1 MALDHS
7 RLRPGL
13 NKFFPNKITHSPKF
27 DNNAYKTLTKIPLT
41 AMRYFS
47 SNTLQLAIEV
57 SFAVSVRMGTPSEK
71 SFQAKL
77 SNETSFK
84 MDSTLICT
92 RLSVNQKAPCSR
104 STIQPAEG
112 FNSAIHSH

>member
-1 MALDHS
+1 M
-7 RLRPGL
+7 
-13 NKFFPNKITHSPKF
+13 PNIATNHAIT
-27 DNNAYKTLTKIPLT
+27 YT
-41 AMRYFS
+41 
-47 SNTLQLAIEV
+47 NTLQLAIEV
-57 SFAVSVRMGTPSEK
+57 SFAVSLPCAPRSEK

-92 RLSVNQKAPCSR
+92 RLSVNQKAPCSL
-104 STIQPAEG
+104 STIHPAEG